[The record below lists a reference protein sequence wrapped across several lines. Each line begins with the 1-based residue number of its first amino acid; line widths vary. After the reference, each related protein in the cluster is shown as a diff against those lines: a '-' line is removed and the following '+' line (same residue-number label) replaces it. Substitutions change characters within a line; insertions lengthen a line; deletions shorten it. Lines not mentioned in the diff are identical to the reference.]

1 VSEPLA
7 TYLDDHLSGAQIAI
21 QVLQSMRD
29 DHEEPRLRA
38 FAAKLMP
45 DIESDVDTLRSI
57 AEEVGAGP
65 SVVKQAGGRLL
76 ETLARLK
83 LGHNGSTDLGT
94 FESLELLLLG
104 IHGKL
109 CLWRALETASSWDA
123 RLSECDFRQ
132 LSSRAERQYAE
143 VETLRIDLAR
153 IVFSPIG

>member
-29 DHEEPRLRA
+29 DHDEPRLRA
-38 FAAKLMP
+38 FAARLMP

-76 ETLARLK
+76 EKLARLK
-83 LGHNGSTDLGT
+83 LGHTGSTDLGT
-94 FESLELLLLG
+94 FESLELYSSG
-104 IHGKL
+104 YM
-109 CLWRALETASSWDA
+109 ASYASGERW
-123 RLSECDFRQ
+123 RQ
-132 LSSRAERQYAE
+132 LPHGMPAPLNMISGSCPAVLSGNTQRSR
-143 VETLRIDLAR
+143 
-153 IVFSPIG
+153 P